1 MTETT
6 VTQVQRLN
14 WAVILFLTLHT
25 AGAIWW
31 ASRIQA
37 GFDYMSQ
44 QIAELKSELRLV
56 NQDRYTAV
64 EAQKDTQLILE
75 RYNMLNIRIS
85 RLESKIFNGTKP

>member
-1 MTETT
+1 MTDAT

-44 QIAELKSELRLV
+44 QIAELKSELRVV

-75 RYNMLNIRIS
+75 RYNHLSVRLS
-85 RLESKIFNGTKP
+85 RLEAKVFGDSRQ